1 MENENFE
8 EKFKLAQ
15 KNLDEGKFNNAIA
28 YCKQALSYD
37 PKNFQAML
45 LLGEAYLANWDDE
58 AFKCF
63 EMVKTMQPNFAE
75 GYFHKGE
82 AILYLGNNYKLA
94 VENFDKAIELDA
106 NNAESYF
113 LRGDA
118 QSRLKNFSAAV
129 EDFTKALEMK
139 PAEKIYKKRGEVYLE
154 IFENEK
160 AIEDFNKVLE
170 FSAENVGAYKGLA
183 IAFAN
188 LKNKKL
194 ALENFDKFVELSG
207 EENFYQELGEIYFA
221 LGEYEKAVEIFSKYI
236 ELDKFTLASY
246 YLRGKSYF
254 EQKNYASALTDFENY
269 VSTMYELMSED
280 CYFSESE
287 TNYAEAKN
295 FCELCKKNLEKKIKS
310 MLLGF
315 AVADALGVPVEF
327 KSREILQKNPVT
339 SMHGFGTYNK
349 PAGTWSDDTSM
360 TLATME
366 SISRLKKIDYADI
379 MQNFSLWLESGKFTP
394 FGKVF
399 DCGMTCRRAIFD
411 FSTKIFG
418 KTKSPLKCGA
428 TDENSN
434 GNGSLMRILPV
445 VFYLYKIYG
454 ENFSSD
460 AMKTIHEISCLT
472 HAHKRSQIG
481 CGIYSLIAVELLSGK
496 NISDSIKIG
505 LEKSKT
511 FYADE
516 PELKHY
522 SRLFEKNFKNLP
534 EAEIKSSGYVVHT
547 LEAVLWCLLNT
558 DNYKSLVLKAV
569 NLGEDTDT
577 VAAVAG
583 GLAGIFY
590 GLDEIPSEWLET
602 LQNKNYLEET
612 LEKFFGVLE

>member
-295 FCELCKKNLEKKIKS
+295 FCEQCREFLKNK
-310 MLLGF
+310 
-315 AVADALGVPVEF
+315 
-327 KSREILQKNPVT
+327 
-339 SMHGFGTYNK
+339 
-349 PAGTWSDDTSM
+349 
-360 TLATME
+360 
-366 SISRLKKIDYADI
+366 
-379 MQNFSLWLESGKFTP
+379 
-394 FGKVF
+394 
-399 DCGMTCRRAIFD
+399 
-411 FSTKIFG
+411 
-418 KTKSPLKCGA
+418 
-428 TDENSN
+428 
-434 GNGSLMRILPV
+434 
-445 VFYLYKIYG
+445 
-454 ENFSSD
+454 
-460 AMKTIHEISCLT
+460 
-472 HAHKRSQIG
+472 
-481 CGIYSLIAVELLSGK
+481 
-496 NISDSIKIG
+496 
-505 LEKSKT
+505 
-511 FYADE
+511 
-516 PELKHY
+516 
-522 SRLFEKNFKNLP
+522 
-534 EAEIKSSGYVVHT
+534 
-547 LEAVLWCLLNT
+547 
-558 DNYKSLVLKAV
+558 
-569 NLGEDTDT
+569 
-577 VAAVAG
+577 
-583 GLAGIFY
+583 
-590 GLDEIPSEWLET
+590 
-602 LQNKNYLEET
+602 
-612 LEKFFGVLE
+612 